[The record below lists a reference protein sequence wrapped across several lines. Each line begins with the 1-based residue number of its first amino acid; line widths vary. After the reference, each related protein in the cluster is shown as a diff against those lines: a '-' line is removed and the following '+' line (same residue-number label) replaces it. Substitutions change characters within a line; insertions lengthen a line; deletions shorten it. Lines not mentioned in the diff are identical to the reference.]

1 MWRESI
7 LSNVITAL
15 MNNRKGVEVIMSRDS
30 SEALEDLKYRLEKVH
45 MGGGLKRQESI
56 RASGR
61 GTARDRIRNLLD
73 EDSFVEI
80 DTFLTHRTS
89 DHDMFMHETLGD
101 GVVCGH
107 GTVDGRRIYC
117 FAQDF
122 SVHGGSMGEMH
133 AKKISKVVEMAER
146 SKVPIVGIWDGGGQ
160 RAQDGIASLG
170 GTGEL
175 LDRLVQCSGRIPMIS
190 LVLGPVVGVSALG
203 ASLADFTVLG
213 NDHGQLFMSSP
224 LETPECISG
233 EVDAAGLGGA
243 SLHASRSGIACLIAE
258 DEEEACALAADILG
272 FLPDNNQSS
281 PPVEP
286 TADDPARLNPD
297 LESLV
302 PDNPN
307 RPYDMVKVIE
317 EIVDDGIFMELF
329 NSYAENIVIGFARL
343 DGKTIGIVAN
353 QPKVL
358 AGCLDIDAS
367 IKAARFIRTCDA
379 FNIPLVTFED
389 VPGFLPGVVQEWG
402 GIIRHGAKLLFAY
415 AEATVPK
422 MTLVT
427 RKAYGGAYLAMSC
440 KHLQSDYNIAWPT
453 AELAVMGAEGAV
465 NIIHRREI
473 AAADDDK
480 KEETR
485 LQLVEEYKS
494 KFGDPYVAARNGW
507 LDDVI
512 EPEESR
518 LRLIRALRIL
528 SSKREWSPP
537 KKHGNIPL

>member
-1 MWRESI
+1 MWREPNNTEK
-7 LSNVITAL
+7 LTGL
-15 MNNRKGVEVIMSRDS
+15 MKNLKVLDVGMSKES
-30 SEALEDLKYRLEKVH
+30 SDALEDLRYRQEQARI
-45 MGGGLKRQESI
+45 GGGIKKLEAI
-56 RASGR
+56 RSSGR
-61 GTARDRIRNLLD
+61 STARDRISNLLD
-73 EDSFVEI
+73 EDSFVEV
-80 DTFLTHRTS
+80 DTFLTHRTT
-89 DHDMFMHETLGD
+89 DHNMFMHETLGD

-107 GTVDGRRIYC
+107 GTVNGRRIYC

-133 AKKISKVVEMAER
+133 AKKIAKVVEMAEK

-160 RAQDGIASLG
+160 RAQDGIAALA

-190 LVLGPVVGVSALG
+190 LVLGPVVSVSALA
-203 ASLADFTVLG
+203 ASLADFTILG
-213 NDHGQLFMSSP
+213 QEHGQLFMSSP

-233 EVDAAGLGGA
+233 EVDASGLGGA
-243 SLHASRSGIACLIAE
+243 TLHASRSGIACLIAD
-258 DEEEACALAADILG
+258 DEEEACELAADILG

-281 PPVEP
+281 PPIEP
-286 TADDPARLNPD
+286 TSDDVTRLNPD
-297 LESLV
+297 LTTIV

-329 NSYAENIVIGFARL
+329 NSYAENIVIGFSRL
-343 DGKTIGIVAN
+343 DGKTIGVVAN

-422 MTLVT
+422 LTLVT

-473 AAADDDK
+473 AAAEEEN

-485 LQLVEEYKS
+485 QKLVEEYKT
-494 KFGDPYVAARNGW
+494 KFGDPYVAAKNGW

-518 LRLIRALRIL
+518 LRLIRALKIL

>member
-1 MWRESI
+1 VWREPNNTEK
-7 LSNVITAL
+7 LTGL
-15 MNNRKGVEVIMSRDS
+15 MKNLKVLDIGMSKES
-30 SEALEDLKYRLEKVH
+30 SDALEDLRYRQEQARI
-45 MGGGLKRQESI
+45 GGGIKKLEAI
-56 RASGR
+56 RSSGR
-61 GTARDRIRNLLD
+61 STARDRISNLLD
-73 EDSFVEI
+73 EDSFVEV
-80 DTFLTHRTS
+80 DTFLTHRTT
-89 DHDMFMHETLGD
+89 DHNMFMHETLGD

-107 GTVDGRRIYC
+107 GTVNGRRIYC

-133 AKKISKVVEMAER
+133 AKKIAKVVEMAEK

-160 RAQDGIASLG
+160 RAQDGIAALA

-190 LVLGPVVGVSALG
+190 LVLGPVVSVSALA
-203 ASLADFTVLG
+203 ASLADFTILG
-213 NDHGQLFMSSP
+213 QEHGQLFMSSP

-233 EVDAAGLGGA
+233 EVDASGLGGA
-243 SLHASRSGIACLIAE
+243 TLHASRSGIACLIAD
-258 DEEEACALAADILG
+258 DEVEACELAADILG

-281 PPVEP
+281 PPIEP
-286 TADDPARLNPD
+286 TSDDVTRLNPD
-297 LESLV
+297 LTTIV

-329 NSYAENIVIGFARL
+329 NSYAENIVIGFSRL
-343 DGKTIGIVAN
+343 DGKTIGVVAN

-422 MTLVT
+422 LTLVT

-473 AAADDDK
+473 AAAEEEN

-485 LQLVEEYKS
+485 QKLVEEYKT
-494 KFGDPYVAARNGW
+494 KFGDPYVAAKNGW

-518 LRLIRALRIL
+518 LRLIRALKIL